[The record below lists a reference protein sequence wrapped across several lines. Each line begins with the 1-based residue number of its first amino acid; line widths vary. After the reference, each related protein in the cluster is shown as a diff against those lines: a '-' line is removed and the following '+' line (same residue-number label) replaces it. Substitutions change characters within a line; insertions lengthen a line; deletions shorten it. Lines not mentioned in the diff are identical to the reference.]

1 MKLETME
8 SLVTTILISSK
19 RARKDDYFLYA
30 LVCLQLC
37 PQCDKMSF
45 TSVLCNQR
53 NLSLPKWESVTRTR
67 RRVQN
72 KHPELFDS
80 KTKLARAEEEQIYR
94 EYAKSH

>member
-1 MKLETME
+1 MKLDTME
-8 SLVTTILISSK
+8 NLVTTILINSK

-37 PQCDKMSF
+37 PQCDKMPF
-45 TSVLCNQR
+45 ISVLCR
-53 NLSLPKWESVTRTR
+53 HKELSLPKWESVTRTR

-80 KTKLARAEEEQIYR
+80 KTKIARAEEEKIYR
-94 EYAKSH
+94 EYAKNA